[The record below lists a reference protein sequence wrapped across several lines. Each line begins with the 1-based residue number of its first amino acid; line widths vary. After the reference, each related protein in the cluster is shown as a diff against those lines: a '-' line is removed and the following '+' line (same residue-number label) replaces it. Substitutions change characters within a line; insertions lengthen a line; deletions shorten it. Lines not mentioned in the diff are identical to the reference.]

1 MKGNF
6 VMNIYADA
14 ATNRSKLEH
23 EINVLN
29 AEVANL
35 RSTVTRFSSDN
46 VSKVFNDWVAV
57 NGIDLYYDVI
67 ELLFSDL
74 GLEYTGHVEP
84 DGVVCI
90 RIEGAPV
97 VNGEVDEGFVSNVMN
112 AAELGGQE
120 WWHSNYPKAEY
131 EVYVSED

>member
-23 EINVLN
+23 EIKVLN

-46 VSKVFNDWVAV
+46 VSKVFNDWVDV
-57 NGIDLYYDVI
+57 NGIDLDYDVI

-74 GLEYTGHVEP
+74 GLEYAGIVET

-97 VNGEVDEGFVSNVMN
+97 VNGEVDEGFVSYIMD
-112 AAELGGQE
+112 AAELGGNE
-120 WWHSNYPKAEY
+120 WWNNNHPNAKY